1 MMVQAEVSI
10 YPLRTAH
17 LSGPINKFRS
27 VLESQGIEARTG
39 PLSTS
44 LAGESQAVFTA
55 LQQAF
60 EAVAEEGQLALI
72 AKISNACPGPSRQA
86 G

>member
-1 MMVQAEVSI
+1 MMVQAEVTI
-10 YPLRTAH
+10 YPLRIAH

-27 VLESQGIEARTG
+27 ILESRGIEVHTG

-44 LAGESQAVFTA
+44 LAGESQALFTA

-60 EAVAEEGQLALI
+60 EVVAEEGQLALI
-72 AKISNACPGPSRQA
+72 IKISNACPGSSKQV